1 MKRSIGEKTFDVL
14 IYGLLSALVIVTAY
28 PMIHVVFASVSEP
41 SQLAE
46 SSGLIL
52 YPRGFSLEP
61 YELLFKNPLILSGFA
76 NTVFMLF
83 FGIIVNIVM
92 TAIAAYILS
101 RKGVKLVKPMTVFI
115 VFTMLF
121 SGGLVP
127 FFLTIKSVGLYNSL
141 WGLII
146 PFAVNTIYL
155 IVLRTAFEGV
165 PASIEESARMD
176 GAGHITILFRI
187 LLPLVM
193 PAVAVLI
200 LYYSVDRWNGWFY
213 ASVFLRDRELYPLQL
228 VLREILLIND
238 QTGMTAGG
246 DTARAQQLGESIKYS
261 AIIVGTL
268 PVMLLYPFLQR
279 YFIKGATIGAVKG

>member
-1 MKRSIGEKTFDVL
+1 
-14 IYGLLSALVIVTAY
+14 
-28 PMIHVVFASVSEP
+28 
-41 SQLAE
+41 
-46 SSGLIL
+46 
-52 YPRGFSLEP
+52 
-61 YELLFKNPLILSGFA
+61 
-76 NTVFMLF
+76 
-83 FGIIVNIVM
+83 
-92 TAIAAYILS
+92 
-101 RKGVKLVKPMTVFI
+101 
-115 VFTMLF
+115 
-121 SGGLVP
+121 
-127 FFLTIKSVGLYNSL
+127 
-141 WGLII
+141 
-146 PFAVNTIYL
+146 
-155 IVLRTAFEGV
+155 
-165 PASIEESARMD
+165 MD

-187 LLPLVM
+187 MLPLVM
-193 PAVAVLI
+193 PTIAVLI